1 MSNYSELM
9 SECES
14 INKYLGTVGVLDA
27 LMYIQSHEEEYEGTL
42 VYRQF
47 RAFMREGAKL
57 FAPVGE

>member
-9 SECES
+9 AECES
-14 INKYLGTVGVLDA
+14 INKYLGTSGVLEA
-27 LMYIQSHEEEYEGTL
+27 LMYIQAHEDEFEGTL
-42 VYRQF
+42 VHRQF